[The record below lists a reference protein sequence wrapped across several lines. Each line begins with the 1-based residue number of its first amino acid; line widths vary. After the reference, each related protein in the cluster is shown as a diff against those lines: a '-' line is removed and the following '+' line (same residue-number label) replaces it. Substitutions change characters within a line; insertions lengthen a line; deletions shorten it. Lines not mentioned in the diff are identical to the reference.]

1 MAGRRAGAAA
11 DASAPRLPDAVA
23 RRLLRRAA
31 SLVVVLLLVSLATFA
46 LMDLLPGDPAVA
58 ILGTNAT
65 PENLAIVRSDLGLDR
80 PAPARYLT
88 WLGRAVRGDLGVSYK
103 TNEPV
108 AATLRQRAPVS
119 LELVGLAQVLALGLA
134 VPLGCWAAHRAG
146 RRADRVISAVS
157 FAGLAAPPFGVA
169 VLLVGVFAVRLGW
182 FPSIGYVGLAGDP
195 LGNLRALVLP
205 ALALAIPLAA
215 AYVQVLR
222 VDLVRTLAEDHI
234 ALAEANGLSARRIMF
249 NHALRQ
255 SSLTLLTVVGLNFS
269 TLLGSAVVIEALFAL
284 PGVGRLLF
292 TAIQTRDYVVVQGA
306 VAMIAVVFV
315 VVNFGIDVLHTALDP
330 RVRHEG
336 RA

>member
-1 MAGRRAGAAA
+1 MAVRRAGPAAHA
-11 DASAPRLPDAVA
+11 VVRRLA
-23 RRLLRRAA
+23 RRSA
-31 SLVVVLLLVSLATFA
+31 SLLAVLLLVSITTFA
-46 LMDLLPGDPAVA
+46 LMALLPGDPAVA

-65 PENLAIVRSDLGLDR
+65 PENLAIVRADLGLDR

-88 WLGRAVRGDLGVSYK
+88 WLGRAVRGDLGVSYQ

-108 AATLRQRAPVS
+108 AATLRRRAPVS
-119 LELVGLAQVLALGLA
+119 LQLVGMAQLLALAMA

-146 RRADRVISAVS
+146 RMADRLISAVS

-169 VLLVGVFAVRLGW
+169 VLLIGVFAVRLGW
-182 FPSIGYVGLAGDP
+182 FPSIGHVSFADDP
-195 LGNLRALVLP
+195 VGNLRALVLP

-215 AYVQVLR
+215 SYVRVLR
-222 VDLVRTLAEDHI
+222 VDLARTLAEDHI
-234 ALAEANGLSARRIMF
+234 ALAEANGLSAMRILV
-249 NHALRQ
+249 NHGLRQ

-269 TLLGSAVVIEALFAL
+269 TLLGGAVIIESLFAL

-292 TAIQTRDYVVVQGA
+292 TAIQTRDYLVVQGA

-336 RA
+336 RP